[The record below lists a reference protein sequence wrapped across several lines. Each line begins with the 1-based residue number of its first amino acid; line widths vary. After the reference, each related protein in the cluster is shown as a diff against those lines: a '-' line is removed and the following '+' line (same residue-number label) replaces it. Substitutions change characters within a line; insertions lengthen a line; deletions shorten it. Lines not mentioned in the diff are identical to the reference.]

1 MVYDKYTEKH
11 IDNYIKHFKRKKA
24 ELESHQTKA
33 ALITLR
39 KDWIESQKR
48 ANYNNE
54 YERLIGILSNKVIT
68 HAGNK
73 KQLEDRIKHLEH
85 LGASA
90 VTGLNGKK
98 KQTYEEIKAEAM
110 KK

>member
-98 KQTYEEIKAEAM
+98 NKLTKKLRQKQ
-110 KK
+110 

>member
-1 MVYDKYTEKH
+1 MVYDKNTQKH
-11 IDNYIKHFKRKKA
+11 IDNYIKHFKRKKD

-39 KDWIESQKR
+39 KDWLESQKR

-73 KQLEDRIKHLEH
+73 KQLENRIKRLEH

-98 KQTYEEIKAEAM
+98 NKLM
-110 KK
+110 KKLRQKQ